1 MKNSSSQPGRFGP
14 LGAFGI
20 AWRRFWL
27 LRLGTWI
34 QLLVPVC
41 IQDLAPHINSTETEK
56 SCCTEPSRV
65 LQGGG
70 LPSFLWLPLVQ
81 LLLDFFWLISWPHFF
96 FFLPFVMQKL
106 KPLICLLLH
115 SFPAILVW
123 FPTRG
128 EANAWTQ
135 LPSWTWN
142 PIILTLFKF
151 LRCLQYDSICYSLIS
166 ELLETL
172 PKALAIRI
180 MYWIG
185 LLLNK
190 ESLKYFNAKKIEVH
204 FSPVWQ
210 V

>member
-1 MKNSSSQPGRFGP
+1 MKSSSSQPGRFGP

-20 AWRRFWL
+20 AWRCFWL

-96 FFLPFVMQKL
+96 FFFAFCHAKVETSYLFAFVFLSCHFSVVSHKRGGKCLDSAAILNL
-106 KPLICLLLH
+106 KPH
-115 SFPAILVW
+115 HPYLV
-123 FPTRG
+123 
-128 EANAWTQ
+128 
-135 LPSWTWN
+135 
-142 PIILTLFKF
+142 
-151 LRCLQYDSICYSLIS
+151 
-166 ELLETL
+166 
-172 PKALAIRI
+172 
-180 MYWIG
+180 
-185 LLLNK
+185 
-190 ESLKYFNAKKIEVH
+190 
-204 FSPVWQ
+204 
-210 V
+210 